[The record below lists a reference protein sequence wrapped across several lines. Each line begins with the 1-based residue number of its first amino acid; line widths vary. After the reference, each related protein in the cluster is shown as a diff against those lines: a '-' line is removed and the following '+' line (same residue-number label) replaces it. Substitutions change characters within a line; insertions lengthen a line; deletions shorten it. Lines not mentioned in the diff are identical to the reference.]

1 MDAVI
6 LAAGRG
12 TRMRPLTDT
21 RPKPLLPVGRQ
32 TLVEHVMMRCP
43 PELEQFVVVFGEGR
57 EQFLEALGTE
67 FDGTPIKYVEQAQR
81 LGTAD
86 ALAVARDHVTGR
98 FLMLNGDLLVSSR
111 LIDRVADAEGSA
123 IGVSPVDNP
132 SSYGVVKVEDGS
144 VTALV
149 EKPENPPTNLANAG
163 VYAFEESIFDY
174 LERTEKSQRGEFEIT
189 DSIEAYLADGNHV
202 SVVRYDGEWLD
213 IGRPWELLEA
223 NERVL
228 QETSRSV
235 EGIVEEGASI
245 EGDVVVEPGAKVRSG
260 AYVEG
265 PVVIKEAADVGP
277 NSHVRGPA
285 VVGENARVGNAV
297 EVKNSVLF
305 ENCSVSHLSYVGD
318 SVLGRNTNF
327 GAGTT
332 VANLRHDEKN
342 VRVEVKGDTVDTGRR
357 KLGVFVGDGAK
368 TGINTTLN
376 AGIKL
381 PAETWTK
388 PDSTILH
395 QEDLD
400 Q

>member
-12 TRMRPLTDT
+12 TRMRPLTDN
-21 RPKPLLPVGRQ
+21 RPKPLLSVGRQ

-43 PELEQFVVVFGEGR
+43 PEVEQFVVVFGEGR

-86 ALAVARDHVTGR
+86 ALAVARDHVTGQ
-98 FLMLNGDLLVSSR
+98 FLMLNGDLLVSSS
-111 LIDRVADAEGSA
+111 LVDRVADAEGSA
-123 IGVSPVDNP
+123 IGVSPVEDP

-149 EKPENPPTNLANAG
+149 EKPEHPPTNLANAG

-174 LERTEKSQRGEFEIT
+174 VERTEKSQRGEFEIT
-189 DSIEAYLADGNHV
+189 DSIEAYLADGNNV

-228 QETSRSV
+228 QETNRSV

-245 EGDVVVEPGAKVRSG
+245 QGDVVVEPGAKVRSG

-265 PVVIKEAADVGP
+265 PVVIKEGADVGP

-297 EVKNSVLF
+297 EVKNSVLL
-305 ENCSVSHLSYVGD
+305 ENCSISHLSYVGD
-318 SVLGRNTNF
+318 SVIGKNTNF

-342 VRVEVKGDTVDTGRR
+342 VRVEVKGNTVDTGRT
-357 KLGVFVGDGAK
+357 KLGVFVGDDAK
-368 TGINTTLN
+368 TGINTSLN

-381 PAETWTK
+381 PTGTWTK